1 MGYVLIKTPGQNER
15 EAIKTA
21 VSTGRRLLKIGNKLK
36 PNDPKGV
43 SVAVEPI
50 FVGGNTPLA
59 ELYKQGK
66 YNPPHLFS
74 AAKVVDEIKAT
85 SSGNDV
91 YIVLSS
97 EGIADKREK
106 EPHNR
111 TSRGFDEQSS
121 ANVRQLL
128 TRFNAEQNTS
138 LLQQVLSEDSGARR
152 FWEDTLAKEGRKSP
166 ILYYLSKFVTLWK
179 VRQWKR
185 KNPKQQFPFAH
196 SKAGRQPISIISCA
210 RAIKTHIP
218 R

>member
-59 ELYKQGK
+59 ELYIQGK

-97 EGIADKREK
+97 EGIAD
-106 EPHNR
+106 
-111 TSRGFDEQSS
+111 
-121 ANVRQLL
+121 
-128 TRFNAEQNTS
+128 
-138 LLQQVLSEDSGARR
+138 
-152 FWEDTLAKEGRKSP
+152 
-166 ILYYLSKFVTLWK
+166 I
-179 VRQWKR
+179 
-185 KNPKQQFPFAH
+185 
-196 SKAGRQPISIISCA
+196 
-210 RAIKTHIP
+210 
-218 R
+218 